1 MTEAGTF
8 PSTVDPLSGSLGN
21 LHLTASR
28 RLAGFPSHPHAERRL
43 DFINDNNNNN
53 EFLNANGKSFR
64 YESFQSKT
72 YNAASCVAAFAVI
85 FCQSFR
91 SQVKR

>member
-64 YESFQSKT
+64 YENKNFFSLVFSIKD
-72 YNAASCVAAFAVI
+72 I
-85 FCQSFR
+85 
-91 SQVKR
+91 